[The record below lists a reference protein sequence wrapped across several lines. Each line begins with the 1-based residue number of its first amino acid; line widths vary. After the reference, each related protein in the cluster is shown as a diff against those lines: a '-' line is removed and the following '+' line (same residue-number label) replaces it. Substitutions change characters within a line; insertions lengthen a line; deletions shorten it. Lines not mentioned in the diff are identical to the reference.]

1 MSESSSGL
9 VDRRCDEGIV
19 ASSRESGE
27 SAQQAG
33 DVRRVESTVGARI
46 RSLREDAGMTQGEL
60 AARVFVSRQTV
71 INWEKDKTLPDV
83 ESVKLLSAVFG
94 ISLDALLDDRSEEYL
109 EQTARQRRTIVL
121 ALALNA
127 ALLVEVL
134 IGLIVTTLA
143 YEFLPWNQ
151 AYPISRVENLVRF
164 AVLIPASVFAMKMGR
179 IKREHELSNM
189 LEIAAFLEGYRPGA
203 KLPQTFIWR
212 CLLPHWSL
220 FIGLTWGFVVAA
232 TLIPL
237 LVVRMAS

>member
-1 MSESSSGL
+1 M
-9 VDRRCDEGIV
+9 DV
-19 ASSRESGE
+19 AKRIG
-27 SAQQAG
+27 
-33 DVRRVESTVGARI
+33 VRI
-46 RSLREDAGMTQGEL
+46 RACRERAGMTQGEL
-60 AARVFVSRQTV
+60 AAAAFVTRQSV
-71 INWEKDKTLPDV
+71 GNWEKDKTLPDV

-189 LEIAAFLEGYRPGA
+189 LEIAAFLEGYRTGRSCRRLLSGA
-203 KLPQTFIWR
+203 SC
-212 CLLPHWSL
+212 CL
-220 FIGLTWGFVVAA
+220 IGHC
-232 TLIPL
+232 
-237 LVVRMAS
+237 S

>member
-1 MSESSSGL
+1 M
-9 VDRRCDEGIV
+9 DV
-19 ASSRESGE
+19 AKRIG
-27 SAQQAG
+27 
-33 DVRRVESTVGARI
+33 VRI
-46 RSLREDAGMTQGEL
+46 RACRERAGMTQGEL
-60 AARVFVSRQTV
+60 AAAAFVTRQSV
-71 INWEKDKTLPDV
+71 GNWENGKTLPDV

-94 ISLDALLDDRSEEYL
+94 ISLDALLDARSEEYL

-127 ALLVEVL
+127 ALLVEAL

-151 AYPISRVENLVRF
+151 ADPISRVENLVRF

-179 IKREHELSNM
+179 IKRERELSNM

-203 KLPQTFIWR
+203 KLPQTFIWH

>member
-19 ASSRESGE
+19 ASS
-27 SAQQAG
+27 AG

-71 INWEKDKTLPDV
+71 INWEKGKTLPDV
-83 ESVKLLSAVFG
+83 ESMKLLSAVFG

-143 YEFLPWNQ
+143 YEFLPWDQ
-151 AYPISRVENLVRF
+151 AYTISRVENLVRF

-220 FIGLTWGFVVAA
+220 FIGLTWGFVVVA

>member
-1 MSESSSGL
+1 M
-9 VDRRCDEGIV
+9 
-19 ASSRESGE
+19 
-27 SAQQAG
+27 
-33 DVRRVESTVGARI
+33 
-46 RSLREDAGMTQGEL
+46 
-60 AARVFVSRQTV
+60 FVSRQDGQR
-71 INWEKDKTLPDV
+71 WEEGARRCRTSSD
-83 ESVKLLSAVFG
+83 VKLLSAVFG

-179 IKREHELSNM
+179 IKREHELSIC
-189 LEIAAFLEGYRPGA
+189 LKSRRSLGCVPTGREAAADFYLALPAASLVIVHRPHLGVCCGGDTYPAVGRAYGVIAVATCRS
-203 KLPQTFIWR
+203 R
-212 CLLPHWSL
+212 RSL
-220 FIGLTWGFVVAA
+220 SKPVT
-232 TLIPL
+232 
-237 LVVRMAS
+237 

>member
-1 MSESSSGL
+1 MGK
-9 VDRRCDEGIV
+9 VDPMQ
-19 ASSRESGE
+19 RESRQVVE
-27 SAQQAG
+27 RSA
-33 DVRRVESTVGARI
+33 DSTVGTRI

-71 INWEKDKTLPDV
+71 INWEKGKTLPDV
-83 ESVKLLSAVFG
+83 ESAKLLSAVFG

-121 ALALNA
+121 AFALNA

-143 YEFLPWNQ
+143 YEFLPWDQ
-151 AYPISRVENLVRF
+151 AYTISRVENLVRF

-179 IKREHELSNM
+179 IKREHGLSSM
-189 LEIAAFLEGYRPGA
+189 LEIAEFLEGYRPGA
-203 KLPQTFIWR
+203 KPPQTFIWR
-212 CLLPHWSL
+212 HLLPHWSL
-220 FIGLTWGFVVAA
+220 FIVVTWGFVMAA

-237 LVVRMAS
+237 VVLRMAS

>member
-1 MSESSSGL
+1 MEKVDPTLTESCHI
-9 VDRRCDEGIV
+9 DARPAD
-19 ASSRESGE
+19 
-27 SAQQAG
+27 
-33 DVRRVESTVGARI
+33 STVGSRI
-46 RSLREDAGMTQGEL
+46 RSLREAAGMTQGEL

-71 INWEKDKTLPDV
+71 INWEKGKTLPDV

-109 EQTARQRRTIVL
+109 GQTTRQRRTIVL

-134 IGLIVTTLA
+134 IGLIVTMLA
-143 YEFLPWNQ
+143 YEFLPWDQ
-151 AYPISRVENLVRF
+151 AYTSSRVENLVRF

-179 IKREHELSNM
+179 IKREHGLSNM

-203 KLPQTFIWR
+203 KPPQTLIWR

-237 LVVRMAS
+237 VVLRMAS